1 MDRIFRLFESW
12 LDPFRKPPA
21 DPLPPGVLAFLMF
34 FARQARWLF
43 VLMLV
48 LGGLM
53 AGVEAA
59 IYAFVGVIVDLL
71 ETSSREGFFEA
82 NWPLLL
88 GMAATVLILRSAVVI
103 LTALLEEQAVVPS
116 FFNLVRWQAHNQVMR
131 QGLGYF
137 HDDFSGRISAKVW
150 QAGQSAGEFMITLL
164 QTIWYIV
171 VYALTTLALVS
182 QLDIR
187 LGAIIAVWLLCF
199 AALARYFV
207 PRIRAYAKQ
216 TAHKASGVTGR
227 LVDTYTNIQTVKL
240 FGSPNREEQGS
251 RDSFEQFLDQLR
263 QFTRTLTSVR
273 SSMALLNGVMIVLI
287 AGGALLL
294 WQSSAIS
301 TGDVAFTLGLVLRLN
316 LLLNRM
322 LGQLNGLFRNI
333 GTLQDSVEM
342 IVKPIA
348 VKDRIGAQEL
358 SVTDGAISFSGIR
371 FHYGKDGGV
380 IDDLTLAIKPGE
392 RLGIVGP
399 SGAGKSTLVNLL
411 LRFYD
416 LEAGRISI
424 DGQNVADVTQHSL
437 RAHVGLVTQDT
448 ALLHRSIRENICYGN
463 PEATEE
469 AIVAAA
475 RDAHAIDFI
484 ESLTDRQGRKAFDAR
499 VGERGVK
506 LSGGQR
512 QRIAIARVLLKNAPI
527 LVLDE
532 ATSALDSEIE
542 AAIQENL
549 TRLMTGKT
557 VIAIA
562 HRLSTIAQMDRLVV
576 MDKGRIAETGTH
588 EDLLAANGLY
598 ADLWRR
604 QSGGF
609 LNPDRKSGTDGH
621 LPAPL

>member
-1 MDRIFRLFESW
+1 LDRIFRLFESW
-12 LDPFRKPPA
+12 LDPFRTPPV
-21 DPLPPGVLAFLMF
+21 DPMPSGVLAFLMF
-34 FARQARWLF
+34 FARQARWVF
-43 VLMLV
+43 VLMLI

-71 ETSSREGFFEA
+71 ETSPREGFFA
-82 NWPLLL
+82 TNWTLLL
-88 GMAATVLILRSAVVI
+88 AMAATVLVLRSAVVI

-171 VYALTTLALVS
+171 VYALTTLTLVT
-182 QLDIR
+182 QLDLR

-207 PRIRAYAKQ
+207 PRIRTYAKQ
-216 TAHKASGVTGR
+216 TAHGASSVTGR

-240 FGSPNREEQGS
+240 FGSPSREEQGS
-251 RDSFEQFLDQLR
+251 RASFEQFMDRLR
-263 QFTRTLTSVR
+263 RFTRTLTSVR
-273 SSMALLNGVMIVLI
+273 SSMAILNGVMIVLI
-287 AGGALLL
+287 GAGALLL
-294 WQSSAIS
+294 WQEAIIS

-322 LGQLNGLFRNI
+322 LGQLNGLFRNL

-342 IVKPIA
+342 IVKPVA
-348 VKDRIGAQEL
+348 
-358 SVTDGAISFSGIR
+358 VTDKPDAARLAVSQGAISFSRIR

-380 IDDLTLAIKPGE
+380 IDDLSLDIKPGE

-416 LEAGRISI
+416 LEAGGITI

-448 ALLHRSIRENICYGN
+448 ALMHRSIRDNICYGN
-463 PEATEE
+463 PDASDK
-469 AIVAAA
+469 AMIAAA
-475 RDAHAIDFI
+475 GDAHALDFI
-484 ESLTDRQGRKAFDAR
+484 ETLADRQGRLGFDAM

-542 AAIQENL
+542 AAIQDNL
-549 TRLMTGKT
+549 TRLMAGKT

-576 MDKGRIAETGTH
+576 MDRGQIVETGTH
-588 EDLLAANGLY
+588 EMLLQSNGLY

-609 LNPDRKSGTDGH
+609 LNPERVEAFSGQATV
-621 LPAPL
+621 P